1 MKKNYGTY
9 QKAIAFKRALKKK
22 EDDDHDDA

>member
-1 MKKNYGTY
+1 MKKNYDTY
-9 QKAIAFKRALKKK
+9 QKTIALKRALKKK